1 MKKYLVYFL
10 AAIATVLVG
19 VIVYVLAPYPAAMR
33 IDALRPSP
41 SVQLAAGARRCA
53 PSTLYYSES
62 NGYTDAG
69 EGVVDS
75 YCSKWQFEL
84 QRAIQASDLE
94 SARKALAMGAN
105 PNSPG
110 DDYSLTYALPLAA
123 SIGNIEMVRLL
134 LDNGADI
141 DFQECCCMSC
151 YAPLTHAVDTDNV
164 ELVRLLVARGANV
177 NYAIAY
183 EDGMTLRTHAE
194 QKGNKKVL
202 EILDE
207 AAVALSWRLRAKK
220 RLTKLVHLGA

>member
-10 AAIATVLVG
+10 AAIAIVLVG
-19 VIVYVLAPYPAAMR
+19 VIVYVLAPYPAMR
-33 IDALRPSP
+33 IDGLRPGP

-53 PSTLYYSES
+53 PSTVYYSER
-62 NGYTDAG
+62 NGYKDAG

-94 SARKALAMGAN
+94 SAREALAMGAN

-110 DDYSLTYALPLAA
+110 DDYFLSRALPLAA
-123 SIGNIEMVRLL
+123 RIGNIEMVRLL
-134 LDNGADI
+134 LDNGADV
-141 DFQECCCMSC
+141 DFQQCCCMSC
-151 YAPLTHAVDTDNV
+151 YAPLTHAIDTDNV

-183 EDGMTLRTHAE
+183 EDGMTLRTRAE

-220 RLTKLVHLGA
+220 QLTKLVHLGA